1 MLYILVVQDWDGVYF
16 RIGGLTIRSKI
27 LWLCVLALTAAAIPL
42 AFMACISTTVS
53 DNQAVPD
60 AVPQVD
66 APPSTEPSASLLER
80 IPRITIDEL
89 LQKIA
94 DNSNILIVDTRHAEE
109 YEVDHIK
116 GAISVPLD
124 TILAGEWTP
133 PADKEIILYCG

>member
-1 MLYILVVQDWDGVYF
+1 M
-16 RIGGLTIRSKI
+16 IRSKI
-27 LWLCVLALTAAAIPL
+27 LWLCLLVLTAAAVPL
-42 AFMACISTTVS
+42 AFTACTSTTV
-53 DNQAVPD
+53 PEE
-60 AVPQVD
+60 VD
-66 APPSTEPSASLLER
+66 APPATGPSASLLER

-89 LQKIA
+89 LQKMA

-124 TILAGEWTP
+124 TITSGGWTP